1 MRTWSIWRS
10 NHLTANTLVRW
21 TCLRTRIVPS
31 LPIILITLELHQAGR
46 PTMPSPNPQINLES
60 YQINLQRR
68 MKWNT
73 TFWRTPRT
81 CLASA
86 KRKCHRS
93 AGTILHRNWVLDEI
107 PIYSTKN
114 SSKRKQIDWSIP
126 QLSWERWS
134 DWRSKRL
141 KGKLIKASQM
151 CQHSS
156 RTSSAE
162 ASRRN
167 WLLRRSPWPRGLSP
181 RCLILWRRR
190 RPEERTTMMR
200 MGTWVWNR
208 TKSYNK

>member
-1 MRTWSIWRS
+1 MHTWSIWRS
-10 NHLTANTLVRW
+10 NRLTASTLVRW

-31 LPIILITLELHQAGR
+31 LPIVLITPELQEAGR
-46 PTMPSPNPQINLES
+46 PTMSSPSLQLRLES
-60 YQINLQRR
+60 YQINLQRK

-86 KRKCHRS
+86 KGKCHRS

-107 PIYSTKN
+107 PTNSTKN
-114 SSKRKQIDWSIP
+114 SSKRKQIDWSIQ
-126 QLSWERWS
+126 QLSWDHRN

-141 KGKLIKASQM
+141 KGKLIKVSQM

-162 ASRRN
+162 ASRQN
-167 WLLRRSPWPRGLSP
+167 WLPRRIPWPRGLST
-181 RCLILWRRR
+181 RCLISWRKG
-190 RPEERTTMMR
+190 RPGEWMTMMR

-208 TKSYNK
+208 TKSHNK